1 MRSVAMAILILLPCA
16 GPLQGA
22 VRPAKCDR
30 FADLRQA
37 EAASAR
43 GPTAQRLDRLPPADV
58 HLTVERRIE
67 GCRQPAIVAQG
78 IGGPAFRGR

>member
-22 VRPAKCDR
+22 VHPAKCDR

-43 GPTAQRLDRLPPADV
+43 GPAVQRLDRLPPADV
-58 HLTVERRIE
+58 HLTVERRID
-67 GCRQPAIVAQG
+67 GCRQPTIVAQG

>member
-22 VRPAKCDR
+22 AHPAKCDR

-37 EAASAR
+37 EATPAR
-43 GPTAQRLDRLPPADV
+43 GPSAQRLDRLPPADV
-58 HLTVERRIE
+58 HLAVERRID
-67 GCRQPAIVAQG
+67 GCRQTVIVAQG